1 MRQDWVTLART
12 LRARGRIGEVAAE
25 ILTDFPDRLTRLKE
39 VYLWDGT
46 RPPRRVAVRRC
57 WLHQDRAIFHFEGC
71 DSISEAEKLT
81 KLDVQVPL
89 EDRAPLPP
97 GRYYITDLI
106 GCAVV
111 ERAPGGAR
119 LGMVKDVQLTGEA
132 VPGAPLLVVET
143 AAGELLIPLAEEIC
157 VRIDTAARC
166 IEVAL
171 PEGLRDINR
180 L

>member
-1 MRQDWVTLART
+1 VPHDWVTLARI

-25 ILTDFPDRLTRLKE
+25 ILTDFPDHLTRLSE

-71 DSISEAEKLT
+71 DSISEAEKFA

-89 EDRAPLPP
+89 AERVALPE
-97 GRYYITDLI
+97 GQHYITDLI

-111 ERAPGGAR
+111 EASAR
-119 LGMVKDVQLTGEA
+119 LGIVKDVQITGEA

-143 AAGELLIPLAEEIC
+143 ATGELLIPMAEEIC

-166 IEVAL
+166 IQVVL
-171 PEGLRDINR
+171 PEGLRDINHS
-180 L
+180 